1 MSSPSDPSNQAS
13 SVLDLSSAS
22 ATALPGGVGSDS
34 GSVASSSAVEVRE
47 RSPPLTR
54 QALSRPRKTHEH
66 SSPYPN
72 LTAQASYTQN
82 ILNVGASPQEVL
94 DAQRLAAAQAA
105 QHVADHAEQLH
116 ATRLERVENEAR
128 GLVESTVEQMREQLQ
143 QYEHRYDEI
152 LQQGR
157 ILEEQL
163 SVAKAEQSKAE
174 AGLQVARAGYQEL
187 EAALTSCRGDN
198 NLLNFQNT
206 QLRVELQVKDREI
219 QRLRQAAASATSPG
233 SSPPTS
239 APFQPDKP
247 PVIASSACSG
257 GFSWV
262 HNGSNEDSSS
272 GAPSLPQ
279 VVNESAPCP
288 PATVTDPRVDQ
299 LIDVVQQLLAQRNG
313 TDPGCND
320 ASPVHEIEEPE
331 RQEKHIVDSRALLHL
346 KLEPVPSDAAGFRA
360 WKNALLV
367 QIAKLD
373 MSGEGLVVEWL
384 SRSFTAE
391 KEELTE
397 SGLLPRL
404 DAWIAG
410 EMTSMRVL
418 KQVTELAQEVIA
430 YVELCGQT
438 GSQPKGRYMLA
449 LLARHFSID
458 RVRGTVLTA
467 STLFQVEI
475 GGNSI
480 RDLRD
485 FVQRVRTVLYSIPIG
500 QRPDDR
506 LTGEW
511 LFHRVKH
518 IRKLERVIDD
528 IRESAP
534 ESRRREWSYL
544 WNKIQDVIVQERE
557 DTNAQS
563 VIKSLQIAAPQAKA
577 RGVPAETEEPPR
589 SPPEPKT
596 PPEAP
601 VSTTPAPTPEPE
613 ARAKPK
619 AKSMSDAEKAKT
631 PCIFFRM
638 ASGCMHGEDCKYS
651 HDPDKTPKVDPKSK
665 PKAAAPKPKSTGA
678 VAKAV
683 VAMIAASSVCNI
695 PGSNAFSVGWA
706 ADTAAGR
713 HLGSARALADRGIPS
728 ESYRSFLAHSA
739 SLVTFHAGGGPQ
751 PGSQSLGFA
760 SDNMPLAIH
769 YMLDNCPVVRSTG
782 LDVESGKAFIWLP
795 GSLPFFAHDLSKLRV
810 DCAEEAKLYAKRTD
824 EHVPIFTSKCQFVH
838 GLAASAD
845 SLDESGEECQ
855 EPSRPVAHDPAE
867 EYAKDLL
874 TKRGD
879 IQPNQVRKIFGLMK
893 RGSASRGIE
902 PSDDSSF
909 AVGCFCRGG
918 VVGLLKSKKGVIR
931 FSAKDRLRAT
941 KPWTGDRLVMVLCAA
956 KDPASL
962 EHDVLDALIGVGF
975 LLDNL
980 PLVDVIPAEVDS
992 SEIPSSSSG
1001 GLPKEHL
1008 IEASPDGP
1016 AASALPEGD
1025 KPLDLS
1031 SPGFPVVDD
1040 AHVSDRVRKLR
1051 DEAVSVKHRF
1061 FHFPKNPFCD
1071 VCNQSKLLSRR
1082 VCRKPRDED
1091 SEPALLEASEFGE
1104 VFAADHI
1111 HVFKSLSDSN
1121 APGREYVVFEQCPV
1135 Q

>member
-1 MSSPSDPSNQAS
+1 
-13 SVLDLSSAS
+13 
-22 ATALPGGVGSDS
+22 
-34 GSVASSSAVEVRE
+34 
-47 RSPPLTR
+47 
-54 QALSRPRKTHEH
+54 
-66 SSPYPN
+66 
-72 LTAQASYTQN
+72 
-82 ILNVGASPQEVL
+82 
-94 DAQRLAAAQAA
+94 
-105 QHVADHAEQLH
+105 
-116 ATRLERVENEAR
+116 
-128 GLVESTVEQMREQLQ
+128 MREQLQ
-143 QYEHRYDEI
+143 QYEHRYGEI

-163 SVAKAEQSKAE
+163 SVAKAELSKAE
-174 AGLQVARAGYQEL
+174 AELQVARAGYQEL

-206 QLRVELQVKDREI
+206 QLHVELQVKDREV

-239 APFQPDKP
+239 APRQPDKP

-262 HNGSNEDSSS
+262 HNGSNEDSS

-313 TDPGCND
+313 ADPGCND

-360 WKNALLV
+360 WKNSLLV

-384 SRSFTAE
+384 SRSFSAE

-544 WNKIQDVIVQERE
+544 WNKMQDVIVQERE

-601 VSTTPAPTPEPE
+601 
-613 ARAKPK
+613 
-619 AKSMSDAEKAKT
+619 
-631 PCIFFRM
+631 
-638 ASGCMHGEDCKYS
+638 
-651 HDPDKTPKVDPKSK
+651 
-665 PKAAAPKPKSTGA
+665 
-678 VAKAV
+678 AV

-713 HLGSARALADRGIPS
+713 YLGSARALADQGIPS

-795 GSLPFFAHDLSKLRV
+795 GSLPFFARDLSKLRV

-931 FSAKDRLRAT
+931 FSAEDRLRAT

-956 KDPASL
+956 NDPASL

-1040 AHVSDRVRKLR
+1040 AHVSDRVRK
-1051 DEAVSVKHRF
+1051 VKHRF

-1071 VCNQSKLLSRR
+1071 ACNQSKLLSRR

-1104 VFAADHI
+1104 VIAADHI

>member
-1 MSSPSDPSNQAS
+1 
-13 SVLDLSSAS
+13 
-22 ATALPGGVGSDS
+22 
-34 GSVASSSAVEVRE
+34 
-47 RSPPLTR
+47 
-54 QALSRPRKTHEH
+54 
-66 SSPYPN
+66 
-72 LTAQASYTQN
+72 
-82 ILNVGASPQEVL
+82 
-94 DAQRLAAAQAA
+94 
-105 QHVADHAEQLH
+105 
-116 ATRLERVENEAR
+116 
-128 GLVESTVEQMREQLQ
+128 MREQLQ

-163 SVAKAEQSKAE
+163 SVAKAELSKAE
-174 AGLQVARAGYQEL
+174 AELQVARAGYQEL

-206 QLRVELQVKDREI
+206 QLRSCKSKTARFRDFARLLQAPRVLGLRL
-219 QRLRQAAASATSPG
+219 QRLLLASQISRRYLRQ
-233 SSPPTS
+233 
-239 APFQPDKP
+239 
-247 PVIASSACSG
+247 
-257 GFSWV
+257 V
-262 HNGSNEDSSS
+262 HALDNS

-288 PATVTDPRVDQ
+288 PATVPPATVTDPRVDQ
-299 LIDVVQQLLAQRNG
+299 LIDVVQQMLAQRNG

-360 WKNALLV
+360 WKNSLLV

-373 MSGEGLVVEWL
+373 MSGEGLVVAWL

-563 VIKSLQIAAPQAKA
+563 VIKSLQIAAPQAKDGIWLHA
-577 RGVPAETEEPPR
+577 RR
-589 SPPEPKT
+589 
-596 PPEAP
+596 
-601 VSTTPAPTPEPE
+601 
-613 ARAKPK
+613 
-619 AKSMSDAEKAKT
+619 
-631 PCIFFRM
+631 
-638 ASGCMHGEDCKYS
+638 
-651 HDPDKTPKVDPKSK
+651 
-665 PKAAAPKPKSTGA
+665 GA

-695 PGSNAFSVGWA
+695 PGGNAFSVGWA

-1031 SPGFPVVDD
+1031 PPGFPVVDD